1 MELQVTLSVKD
12 KPIHRHGATYS
23 ALPDYSGPTIN
34 SAVSIAG
41 VHGTVSQPL
50 ATPLLPCS
58 LEDHLFTHSFLAL
71 PRCPTPI
78 LGRDILTRLKTQILI
93 PSPRHLQGIFLL

>member
-58 LEDHLFTHSFLAL
+58 LEEHFFPHSFLVL
-71 PRCPTPI
+71 PHCRTPI
-78 LGRDILTRLKTQILI
+78 LGRDILAKLKAQPLI
-93 PSPRHLQGIFLL
+93 VSPQNS